1 MSQAPL
7 IMEIADEALTTQSPF
22 LARANNTE
30 PDANANN
37 DNLKTDHDN
46 DMSLRFYN
54 INDIIR
60 SALLCDLH
68 HAH

>member
-7 IMEIADEALTTQSPF
+7 IMEIADEALTTQSLF

-37 DNLKTDHDN
+37 DNLNTDHDN

-54 INDIIR
+54 INGIIR
-60 SALLCDLH
+60 SALLRDLH